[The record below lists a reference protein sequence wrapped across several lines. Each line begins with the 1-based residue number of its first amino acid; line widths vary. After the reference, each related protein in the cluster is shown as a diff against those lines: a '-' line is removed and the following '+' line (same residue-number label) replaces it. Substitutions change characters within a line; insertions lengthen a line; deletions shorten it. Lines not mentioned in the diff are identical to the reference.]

1 MRTEE
6 KVYFAK
12 YYGCSY
18 VCTHK
23 TKVEAS
29 RDVGDLRGA
38 LLVAGRPTRQKRGA
52 ELGKIGTQP
61 LTQATTLY
69 YG

>member
-1 MRTEE
+1 
-6 KVYFAK
+6 VYFAK

-52 ELGKIGTQP
+52 GLGKKARSPLHKQP
-61 LTQATTLY
+61 RSTTANRDLA
-69 YG
+69 